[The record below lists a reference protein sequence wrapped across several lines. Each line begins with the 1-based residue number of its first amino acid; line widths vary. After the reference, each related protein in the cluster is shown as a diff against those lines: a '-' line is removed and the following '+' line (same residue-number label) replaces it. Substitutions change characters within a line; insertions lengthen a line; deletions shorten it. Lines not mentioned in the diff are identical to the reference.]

1 MPMDKMFGT
10 FRDKLKVKGT
20 TYNGG
25 SEEKVDEKS
34 VRLHDTKAN
43 FSKTLPEVGFVIY
56 MGLNML
62 LWGILYC
69 AFKQIPLLDG
79 GTKRI
84 DCPTTMALLISVG
97 PIAIAQA
104 MTMLTEASRRPR
116 PVLYPFHKDK
126 VIHTMF
132 HLSVSILFVVPV
144 FLLVHTMLSSPGEA
158 FFRLFSS
165 CIVLAG
171 AFNMA
176 KSSYIP
182 SAHRFMYAHIR
193 DIYICNILQLFNKK
207 MLFLKT

>member
-1 MPMDKMFGT
+1 MQLWDAGNADGQDVWDVP
-10 FRDKLKVKGT
+10 RQVERKGT

-132 HLSVSILFVVPV
+132 HLSVSILACVAPV
-144 FLLVHTMLSSPGEA
+144 FLLVHTMLSSPGKRS
-158 FFRLFSS
+158 FRLFSS
-165 CIVLAG
+165 RVLLPELLIWRRA
-171 AFNMA
+171 AIY
-176 KSSYIP
+176 S
-182 SAHRFMYAHIR
+182 SAHRFMYAHMYE
-193 DIYICNILQLFNKK
+193 IYNICTKYF
-207 MLFLKT
+207 T

>member
-1 MPMDKMFGT
+1 MHLLISPAASHSGWEDNMQSDLYHYLHHRYFECNYGTQGMPMDKMFGT
-10 FRDKLKVKGT
+10 FRDKLKEKGT

-69 AFKQIPLLDG
+69 AFKQIPILDG

-132 HLSVSILFVVPV
+132 HLSVSILACVVPV

-158 FFRLFSS
+158 FF
-165 CIVLAG
+165 
-171 AFNMA
+171 
-176 KSSYIP
+176 
-182 SAHRFMYAHIR
+182 
-193 DIYICNILQLFNKK
+193 
-207 MLFLKT
+207 